1 MTVRL
6 GTFDAESWWRPAD
19 LAALPSVGWA
29 DPAVGAM
36 DELLA
41 AFCAPNDLLI
51 TRHPLAASIRE
62 GLEKALYNKDFDHLS
77 LDAPGSEPIERQ
89 VLGDP
94 AVLVRIRGRELTPYA
109 VLPETWKLAEQW
121 LPAPEIVAEVN
132 SKTWSNELVR
142 ELGLPGAGRVVR
154 SVDELVTAVTAL
166 QFQALIKDPYG
177 VSGRALIQVAT
188 PGVLRAVE
196 RVLRKQVDAGRRVEL
211 IVQEKYAKQH
221 DFSGHLLLDRNGDWE
236 FLGLQ
241 LMTNRGFRHFGSS
254 PVPPGLID
262 EGWYAETLAEVVPAI
277 AKTGYWGPVGVDA
290 MLLDDGTVIPVL
302 EINARQSL
310 GLLSLEIGCRAAE
323 HGLTGHLWQLE
334 LNVAPG
340 KGIDD
345 VFVALGNLLYDGG
358 TAPGVT
364 VLSGSTLAAPGGR
377 IYVAIFCPTGE
388 IDRWRQRLHA
398 ALTTPDLT
406 PRGHPGPSP
415 AGASPVHGHPA
426 ASPAPGHPAAS
437 PARGHPGSSPAG
449 GHPGSSPADGHPAP
463 DQPAAIP
470 ASHQR
475 AAADAAD
482 SRPPKSR
489 HLLREEGQDD

>member
-6 GTFDAESWWRPAD
+6 GTFDAESWWRPTD
-19 LAALPSVGWA
+19 LAALPSVGGD

-41 AFCAPNDLLI
+41 GFCTPDDLLI
-51 TRHPLAASIRE
+51 TRHPLAAPIRE
-62 GLEKALYNKDFDHLS
+62 GLEKALNNKGFEHLAVDPTATDR
-77 LDAPGSEPIERQ
+77 LA
-89 VLGDP
+89 LGDP
-94 AVLVRIRGRELTPYA
+94 ALGPIERHVLADPAVLARIHGRELTPYA

-142 ELGLPGAGRVVR
+142 ELGLPGAGQVVR
-154 SVDELVTAVTAL
+154 SVDDLVTAVTAL

-177 VSGRALIQVAT
+177 VSGRALIEVAT

-211 IVQEKYAKQH
+211 IVQEKYPKRH
-221 DFSGHLLLDRNGDWE
+221 DFSGHLLLDRNGDWD

-262 EGWYAETLAEVVPAI
+262 EGWYAETLSEVVPAI

-310 GLLSLEIGCRAAE
+310 GLLSLDLDRRAAE

-358 TAPGVT
+358 PEPGVT
-364 VLSGSTLAAPGGR
+364 LLSGSTLAAPGGR
-377 IYVAIFCPTGE
+377 IYVAIFCPAGQLN
-388 IDRWRQRLHA
+388 RWQQRLRA
-398 ALTTPDLT
+398 ALTTPQLT
-406 PRGHPGPSP
+406 PRGHSAPTPARPGPAQSHPGPTASHPGPAPGRPGPSS
-415 AGASPVHGHPA
+415 GR
-426 ASPAPGHPAAS
+426 PG
-437 PARGHPGSSPAG
+437 R
-449 GHPGSSPADGHPAP
+449 
-463 DQPAAIP
+463 
-470 ASHQR
+470 
-475 AAADAAD
+475 
-482 SRPPKSR
+482 
-489 HLLREEGQDD
+489 

>member
-6 GTFDAESWWRPAD
+6 GTFDAESWWRPTD
-19 LAALPSVGWA
+19 LAALPSVGGA

-41 AFCAPNDLLI
+41 AFCTPGDLLI
-51 TRHPLAASIRE
+51 TRHQLAEPIRE
-62 GLEKALYNKDFDHLS
+62 NLEKALNNEDFEHLS
-77 LDAPGSEPIERQ
+77 VNDPDSGPIERL
-89 VLGDP
+89 VHADP
-94 AVLVRIRGRELTPYA
+94 SLLERIRGREVTPYA
-109 VLPETWKLAEQW
+109 VLPETWKLAGQC

-142 ELGLPGAGRVVR
+142 DLGLPGSGRVVR
-154 SVDELVTAVTAL
+154 SVDELVAAVTAL
-166 QFQALIKDPYG
+166 DFQALIKDPYG
-177 VSGRALIQVAT
+177 VSGRALIEVAT

-196 RVLRKQVDAGRRVEL
+196 RVLRKQVDAGSRVEL
-211 IVQEKYAKQH
+211 IVQEKYPKHH
-221 DFSGHLLLDRNGDWE
+221 DFSGHLLLDRNGDWD

-241 LMTNRGFRHFGSS
+241 LMTNRGFRHLGSS

-310 GLLSLEIGCRAAE
+310 GLLSLELGQRAAE

-345 VFVALGNLLYDGG
+345 VFIALGNLLYEGG
-358 TAPGVT
+358 TRPGVT

-377 IYVAIFCPTGE
+377 IYLAIFCPTGE
-388 IDRWRQRLHA
+388 LDHWRQRLQA

-406 PRGHPGPSP
+406 PRGHSG
-415 AGASPVHGHPA
+415 
-426 ASPAPGHPAAS
+426 
-437 PARGHPGSSPAG
+437 PARTC
-449 GHPGSSPADGHPAP
+449 
-463 DQPAAIP
+463 
-470 ASHQR
+470 
-475 AAADAAD
+475 
-482 SRPPKSR
+482 
-489 HLLREEGQDD
+489 

>member
-6 GTFDAESWWRPAD
+6 GTFDAESWWRPTD
-19 LAALPSVGWA
+19 LAALPSVGGG

-41 AFCAPNDLLI
+41 GFCAPGDLLI

-62 GLEKALYNKDFDHLS
+62 GLGKALHNEGFEHLAVGPTGPRS
-77 LDAPGSEPIERQ
+77 AERAHPDGWPVADDPVPGDQGFGPIERQ
-89 VLGDP
+89 VLADP
-94 AVLVRIRGRELTPYA
+94 AVLARIRGRELTPYA
-109 VLPETWKLAEQW
+109 VLTETWKLAEQW

-142 ELGLPGAGRVVR
+142 ELGLPGAGQVVR
-154 SVDELVTAVTAL
+154 SADELVTAVTAL

-177 VSGRALIQVAT
+177 VSGRALIEVAT

-196 RVLRKQVDAGRRVEL
+196 RVLRKQVEAGCRVEL
-211 IVQEKYAKQH
+211 IVQEKYPKQH
-221 DFSGHLLLDRNGDWE
+221 DFSGHLLLDRNGDWD

-310 GLLSLEIGCRAAE
+310 GLLSLELERRAAE

-334 LNVAPG
+334 LNVAPSN
-340 KGIDD
+340 GIDN
-345 VFVALGNLLYDGG
+345 VFEALSELLYQGG
-358 TAPGVT
+358 ATPGVT
-364 VLSGSTLAAPGGR
+364 MLSGSTLAAPGGR
-377 IYVAIFCPTGE
+377 IYVAIFCPAGE
-388 IDRWRQRLHA
+388 RNRWQQRLLA
-398 ALTTPDLT
+398 TLTTPHLT
-406 PRGHPGPSP
+406 PRGHS
-415 AGASPVHGHPA
+415 A
-426 ASPAPGHPAAS
+426 PAP
-437 PARGHPGSSPAG
+437 
-449 GHPGSSPADGHPAP
+449 
-463 DQPAAIP
+463 
-470 ASHQR
+470 
-475 AAADAAD
+475 
-482 SRPPKSR
+482 SRVAQ
-489 HLLREEGQDD
+489 L

>member
-6 GTFDAESWWRPAD
+6 VICAGVSGGPPAPGG
-19 LAALPSVGWA
+19 ALRRVGGA

-41 AFCAPNDLLI
+41 GFCAPGDLLI
-51 TRHPLAASIRE
+51 TRHPLAAPIRE
-62 GLEKALYNKDFDHLS
+62 GLEKALNNKGFEHLAVHPPDPRTS
-77 LDAPGSEPIERQ
+77 KRPAGSNPTGPRTGERAAGGGPGFGPIERL
-89 VLGDP
+89 VLADE
-94 AVLVRIRGRELTPYA
+94 VLVERIRGQELTPYA

-196 RVLRKQVDAGRRVEL
+196 RVLRKQVDAGCRVEL

-221 DFSGHLLLDRNGDWE
+221 DFSGHLLLDRTGDWE

-254 PVPPGLID
+254 PIPPGLID

-277 AKTGYWGPVGVDA
+277 AKAGYWGPVGVDA

-310 GLLSLEIGCRAAE
+310 GLLSLEIGRRAAE
-323 HGLTGHLWQLE
+323 RGLTGHLWQLE

-345 VFVALGNLLYDGG
+345 VFVALGNLSYAGG
-358 TAPGVT
+358 TEPGVT

-377 IYVAIFCPTGE
+377 IYGAIFCPTGE
-388 IDRWRQRLHA
+388 LDRWRQRLHA
-398 ALTTPDLT
+398 ALTTPDLA
-406 PRGHPGPSP
+406 PRGHPAPGPRGYPGPSP
-415 AGASPVHGHPA
+415 VR
-426 ASPAPGHPAAS
+426 PG
-437 PARGHPGSSPAG
+437 
-449 GHPGSSPADGHPAP
+449 
-463 DQPAAIP
+463 
-470 ASHQR
+470 
-475 AAADAAD
+475 
-482 SRPPKSR
+482 
-489 HLLREEGQDD
+489 

>member
-19 LAALPSVGWA
+19 LAALPSVGGA

-41 AFCAPNDLLI
+41 GFCAPGDLLI
-51 TRHPLAASIRE
+51 TRYPLAAPIYD
-62 GLEKALYNKDFDHLS
+62 GLRTSFDHVS
-77 LDAPGSEPIERQ
+77 LGDPGPVPAGRDVPGDSRPGPIEREILADQ
-89 VLGDP
+89 V
-94 AVLVRIRGRELTPYA
+94 VMERIRGRELTPYA
-109 VLPETWKLAEQW
+109 VLPETWTLAEQL

-154 SVDELVTAVTAL
+154 SVDELVKAVTAL
-166 QFQALIKDPYG
+166 DFRALVKDPYG
-177 VSGRALIQVAT
+177 VSGRALLKVGT

-196 RVLRKQVDAGRRVEL
+196 RVLRKQLDAGCRVEL
-211 IVQEKYAKQH
+211 IVQENYPKQH
-221 DFSGHLLLDRNGDWE
+221 DFSGHLLIDPSGEWD

-262 EGWYAETLAEVVPAI
+262 QGWYAEALAEVVPAI
-277 AKTGYWGPVGVDA
+277 SKTGYWGPVGVDA
-290 MLLDDGTVIPVL
+290 MLLDDGTVIPLL

-310 GLLSLEIGCRAAE
+310 GLLALEIDRRATE

-345 VFVALGNLLYDGG
+345 VFVALGNLLYAGG
-358 TAPGVT
+358 AEPGVT

-377 IYVAIFCPTGE
+377 IYGAIFCPTGE
-388 IDRWRQRLHA
+388 LDRWRQRLLA
-398 ALTTPDLT
+398 AVTTADLT
-406 PRGHPGPSP
+406 PRGQT
-415 AGASPVHGHPA
+415 
-426 ASPAPGHPAAS
+426 
-437 PARGHPGSSPAG
+437 R
-449 GHPGSSPADGHPAP
+449 
-463 DQPAAIP
+463 
-470 ASHQR
+470 
-475 AAADAAD
+475 
-482 SRPPKSR
+482 
-489 HLLREEGQDD
+489 